1 MATET
6 DAEVYARLTAD
17 PTIRRLIETLDWE
30 NRQGDATTRKRA
42 VSDLRDHAT
51 LREIAAVKRW
61 IKR

>member
-42 VSDLRDHAT
+42 T